1 MTVDK
6 RYYDLLGA
14 AYEVPLET
22 ARFDAFV
29 DRAMAFFF
37 SEPED
42 GTLAS
47 DLPKFSPDDATLDNH
62 GVRIAALVEA
72 ACRRDTSPSGSFHA
86 ELTISLSTR
95 RVTGNAA
102 AAQLTGAMFP
112 CSIDDLPMD
121 HVGKEAIR
129 SALASVKPQIRDRV
143 VLSNVGADE
152 TRACLALIQRPP
164 HDGEHLHVALSWI
177 DWTDELLSHLADAFG
192 LTPSETDV
200 LQGFLNNL
208 NQREV
213 AELRNRSMETVKG
226 QSKNILRKAGCARIS
241 DVVQLSASIAYLV
254 RQMPQTVKPGI
265 DTWET
270 PKTNMSMLP
279 LPDGR
284 ELAWYRVGSG
294 SKKILFIHGFIQGP
308 FFSPTFLR
316 HLAKADVQLI
326 APSRPG
332 FGYTSAA
339 RSARAFDETCISD
352 TLALVAHLGMKSVP
366 ICIHQGG
373 SSHGFRIANAL
384 GNKVPGILIVDGGI
398 PIDDKLHVSK
408 MDPQTR
414 FAAMSIRHAPSV
426 MKFAMRIGLPIYRQ
440 RGTKDFLQH
449 QYVKS
454 PRDLKTLE
462 NPELL
467 AVQAQGLFHI
477 VQQGVDTWM
486 RDGAA
491 AMADWS
497 ADLEAYLGPQVWLQ
511 AAECTVIS
519 AYQVADHMAHRP
531 NVRFHIVEGHATT
544 ILHTA
549 PELVCQELGRLG

>member
-1 MTVDK
+1 MTVEK

-22 ARFDAFV
+22 ARFDAFFE
-29 DRAMAFFF
+29 RAMAFFF
-37 SEPED
+37 AEAEE
-42 GTLAS
+42 GTLAN
-47 DLPKFSPDDATLDNH
+47 DVPRFSQDDATLDSH
-62 GVRIAALVEA
+62 SVRIAALVEA
-72 ACRRDTSPSGSFHA
+72 ACRRDTNLTGSFHA
-86 ELTISLSTR
+86 ELTISRTSR
-95 RVTGNAA
+95 RITGNSA
-102 AAQLTGAMFP
+102 AAQLTGGVFP
-112 CSIDDLPMD
+112 CTLDDLPMD

-129 SALASVKPQIRDRV
+129 LALSSNKPQARDRV
-143 VLSNVGADE
+143 VLSNVGTDE

-164 HDGEHLHVALSWI
+164 QDGEDLHVALSWI
-177 DWTDELLSHLADAFG
+177 DWTDELLAHLADAFG

-213 AELRNRSMETVKG
+213 AELRNVSMETVKG
-226 QSKNILRKAGCARIS
+226 QSRNILRKAGCARIS
-241 DVVQLSASIAYLV
+241 DVLQLSASIAYLV
-254 RQMPQTVKPGI
+254 RQMPQATKPGV

-270 PKTNMSMLP
+270 PKTSMSLLA

-284 ELAWYRVGSG
+284 ELAWYRVGYG
-294 SKKILFIHGFIQGP
+294 SKKVLFVHGFIQGP

-316 HLAKADVQLI
+316 HLAKADIQLI

-339 RSARAFDETCISD
+339 RSARVFDETCVSD
-352 TLALVAHLGMKSVP
+352 TLALVAHLGLKSVP

-384 GNKVPGILIVDGGI
+384 GSKVPGILIVDGGI

-426 MKFAMRIGLPIYRQ
+426 MKLAMRVGLPIYRQ

-449 QYVKS
+449 QFVKS
-454 PRDLKTLE
+454 PRDLATLE
-462 NPELL
+462 IPELMT
-467 AVQAQGLFHI
+467 VQAQGLYHI

-497 ADLEAYLGPQVWLQ
+497 ADLDAYRGPQVWLQ
-511 AAECTVIS
+511 AADCTVIS

-531 NVRFHIVEGHATT
+531 SVRFHIVEGQATN
-544 ILHTA
+544 ILQTA
-549 PELVCQELGRLG
+549 PELVCKELGRLG